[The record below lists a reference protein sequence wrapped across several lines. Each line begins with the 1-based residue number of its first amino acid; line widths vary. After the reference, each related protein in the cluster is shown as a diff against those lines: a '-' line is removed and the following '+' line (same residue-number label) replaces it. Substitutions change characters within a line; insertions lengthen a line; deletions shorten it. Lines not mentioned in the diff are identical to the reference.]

1 MMQPDLELRAK
12 LMETA
17 RQVAVERGWPWEE
30 PIEVNSAAFKGEGVW
45 EVATNRRVR
54 GASVRVLI
62 RRSDG
67 QVVHSGF
74 LSR

>member
-1 MMQPDLELRAK
+1 MQPDLELRAK
-12 LMETA
+12 LLDTA
-17 RQVAVERGWPWEE
+17 REVAAEHGWPWQE

-45 EVATNRRVR
+45 EVVTNRMVR
-54 GASVRVLI
+54 GAGVRVLI